1 MRLPIRARLT
11 LISAAMMAVVLV
23 GLALFLLSRLEA
35 DLVATVDAGL
45 RSRASVLVDRIGEG
59 GGVSSSGL
67 TEGDEAFAQVL
78 SAGGVIIASSRGVT
92 EPMLTPAEVAA
103 TSRTTFLDRRVATAE
118 EPVDARLLVT
128 HTSGGDVLIVG
139 ASLEDQRDALD
150 GLRSLLVVGVPAA
163 VLLASLVG
171 WLVAGAALRPV
182 ERLRREADAISA
194 SEPGLRLAVPATGDE
209 LSRLAESLNHMLAR
223 LEEAAAQE
231 RRFLADASHELRT
244 PLANL
249 RAEVDLALRRA
260 RTAEELGTA
269 LHSVRE
275 ETERLA
281 RLAEDLLVLSRV
293 SEGGLPLR
301 RESTDVARLVD
312 ETVGSFASRAEGL
325 GVELVVET
333 TDALSAVVDGMRLR
347 QALGNLVDN
356 ALRSTASGGR
366 VTVVAVD
373 RGGQL
378 ELAVSDTGAGFPPD
392 FLAEA
397 GAGFRRPDEARA
409 RGSGGTGLGL
419 AIVRTIVE
427 AHGGALSIENRT
439 EGGARVAILLPVG
452 R

>member
-11 LISAAMMAVVLV
+11 LISAAMMAVVLA
-23 GLALFLLSRLEA
+23 GLAVFLLSRLEA

-78 SAGGVIIASSRGVT
+78 SADGAVVASSRGVT
-92 EPMLTPAEVAA
+92 EPMLTPVETLA
-103 TSRTTFLDRRVATAE
+103 TSGTTFLDRRVATAE

-128 HTSGGDVLIVG
+128 HTSGGDVLVVG

-194 SEPGLRLAVPATGDE
+194 SEPGRLLAVPATGDE
-209 LSRLAESLNHMLAR
+209 LSRLAESLNRMLAR

-260 RTAEELGTA
+260 RTADELGTA
-269 LHSVRE
+269 LRSVRE

-293 SEGGLPLR
+293 SGGGLPLR
-301 RESTDVARLVD
+301 RESIDVARLVD

-325 GVELVVET
+325 GVELAGEGP
-333 TDALSAVVDGMRLR
+333 DGLSALVDGMRLR
-347 QALGNLVDN
+347 QALGNLIDN
-356 ALRSTASGGR
+356 ALRSTDRGDR
-366 VTVVAVD
+366 VTVAATDHGD
-373 RGGQL
+373 RF
-378 ELAVSDTGAGFPPD
+378 ELTVTDTGRGFPPD

-409 RGSGGTGLGL
+409 RDIGGTGLGL

-427 AHGGALSIENRT
+427 AHGGMVSIENRA
-439 EGGARVAILLPVG
+439 EGGARVALLLP
-452 R
+452 RER

>member
-11 LISAAMMAVVLV
+11 LVSAAMMAVVLV
-23 GLALFLLSRLEA
+23 GLAVFLVSRLEA

-45 RSRASVLVDRIGEG
+45 RSRASVLVDRVGEG

-78 SAGGVIIASSRGVT
+78 TADGVIVASSRGVT
-92 EPMLTPAEVAA
+92 EPMLTPAEVSDA
-103 TSRTTFLDRRVATAE
+103 SRTTFLDRRVATAE

-128 HTSGGDVLIVG
+128 HTSGGEVLIVG

-182 ERLRREADAISA
+182 DRLRREADAISA
-194 SEPGLRLAVPATGDE
+194 SEPGRRLAVPATADE
-209 LSRLAESLNHMLAR
+209 LSRLAESLNRMLAR

-281 RLAEDLLVLSRV
+281 RLAEDFLVLSRV

-301 RESTDVARLVD
+301 RESTDVARLVE
-312 ETVGSFASRAEGL
+312 ETVGSVAGRAEGL
-325 GVELVVET
+325 GIELVAEVP
-333 TDALSAVVDGMRLR
+333 AGLSELVDGMRLR
-347 QALGNLVDN
+347 QALGNLIDN
-356 ALRSTASGGR
+356 ALRSTGSGGR
-366 VTVVAVD
+366 VTVAATKHED
-373 RGGQL
+373 RL
-378 ELAVSDTGAGFPPD
+378 ELVVTDTGPGFPPD

-397 GAGFRRPDEARA
+397 GAGFRRPDQARA
-409 RGSGGTGLGL
+409 RGRGGTGLGL

-427 AHGGALSIENRT
+427 AHGGTLSIENRA
-439 EGGARVAILLPVG
+439 EGGARVALLLP
-452 R
+452 RER